1 MPISIMPT
9 SIVPDV
15 YDVVIVGYGPT
26 GMLAAVKLGQ
36 AGHRVAIVERHRD
49 LYKLARVGIVHDD
62 VLRMFQELGISD
74 AIAPATFFLPK
85 YELSNKGRILLS
97 NEVQAKATHGWPEFI
112 SIYQPAFEAELDRIA
127 RTLPADVLQGM
138 KAVALAQD
146 DETVTVTLEDAH
158 GERRNIA
165 GRYLVGADGGNSFV
179 RQALRID
186 VEFLGFDQD
195 WLVIDGKAK
204 KPPRPDLPLLR
215 QLCEPDQPGMTM
227 QMGAHHR
234 RWSMMVLPGESHEEA
249 VSHASVWR
257 RLDRPEGATP
267 DEFELVRVVIYKFTS
282 QIATRWRAGRVF
294 LAGDAAHLMPPFLAQ
309 GLCTGLRDAYNLAWK
324 LDAVL
329 KGQAGAPLL
338 DTYEAERA
346 PNARAT
352 IIESA
357 RVGQNVIE
365 RDHDKARER
374 DARLAAMQAEL
385 ERAKGQKAL
394 IGFRVPGY
402 QQGFRAARAKAAG
415 DSFPQ
420 GDVRGRAGAGRFDD
434 VAGRGWTIV
443 ARNGDAAAALPAADR
458 AYWESLGGGFVTLGQ
473 GGVEGAVED
482 SEGVY
487 TRLMDEYGCDAI
499 VKRPDYYIF
508 GACPT
513 LADLPGVIAE
523 LKRQMAA

>member
-1 MPISIMPT
+1 MR
-9 SIVPDV
+9 DL

-26 GMLAAVKLGQ
+26 GMLAAVKLGE
-36 AGHRVAIVERHRD
+36 AGHRVAIVERYRD

-62 VLRMFQELGISD
+62 VLRMFQELGITE
-74 AIAPATFFLPK
+74 AIRPATFFLPK
-85 YELSNKGRILLS
+85 YELSNKGKILLS
-97 NEVQAKATHGWPEFI
+97 NDVQAKATHGWPEFI

-127 RTLPADVLQGM
+127 KALPGVDILQGA
-138 KAVALAQD
+138 KAIALAQD
-146 DETVTVTLEDAH
+146 ADKVAVTVEDGDGA
-158 GERRNIA
+158 RRDIA
-165 GRYLVGADGGNSFV
+165 GRYVIGADGANSFV
-179 RQALRID
+179 RQALGID
-186 VEFLGFDQD
+186 FEFLGFDQD

-249 VSHASVWR
+249 VKPASVWK
-257 RLDRPEGATP
+257 RLARPEGATP

-309 GLCTGLRDAYNLAWK
+309 GLCTGLRDAYNLSWK

-329 KGQAGAPLL
+329 KGQAADALL

-365 RDHDKARER
+365 RDHEKARER

-385 ERAKGQKAL
+385 DKAKGQKSL
-394 IGFRVPGY
+394 IAFRVPGY
-402 QQGFRAARAKAAG
+402 AQGFRAAAAPAAG
-415 DSFPQ
+415 DAFPQ
-420 GDVRGRAGAGRFDD
+420 GEVRGRDGTGRFDD

-443 ARNGDAAAALPAADR
+443 ARNGDPAAALPDADC
-458 AYWESLGGGFVTLGQ
+458 AWWQGLGGGFVTLGP
-473 GGVEGAVED
+473 GGIED
-482 SEGVY
+482 SGGLY
-487 TRLMDEYGCDAI
+487 TRLMDEYGCDVI

-508 GACPT
+508 GAGKT
-513 LADLPGVIAE
+513 LGELPGVIAE
-523 LKRQMAA
+523 LRHQLGA